1 MIFVKELNFKTCLSL
16 NFDMSTMT
24 DFQVK
29 ANSHAELSF
38 RSLQSLSILLGRGD
52 HCVGDSNKVRTSH
65 ITCTHVQGLMVSIVL
80 VCAVNGNIRCIVL
93 GMRGQWQHKMYC
105 VGYARS
111 MAT

>member
-1 MIFVKELNFKTCLSL
+1 
-16 NFDMSTMT
+16 MT

-65 ITCTHVQGLMVSIVL
+65 ITCTHVQGLMVSNVL
-80 VCAVNGNIRCIVL
+80 VCAVNGKIRCIVL
-93 GMRGQWQHKMYC
+93 GMRGQWQHNMYY
-105 VGYARS
+105 VGYARP